1 MLEKKTEA
9 TTTTI
14 YGTEKNFAS
23 MKSAKDSATLIAET
37 KKRLIGLNYV
47 KMKYENKKRKMDIIT
62 SISYQIRK

>member
-37 KKRLIGLNYV
+37 KKKAYWTQLCKNEV
-47 KMKYENKKRKMDIIT
+47 
-62 SISYQIRK
+62 